1 MMRQWK
7 VVQNTP
13 NNSVLVN
20 WSGDLMVRFL
30 PGQENWSDLNE
41 MGLKYWSVGSVTE
54 ILLKWIH
61 ITSKVCQMGWRL
73 IIEKEK
79 NLESEF

>member
-1 MMRQWK
+1 MKQWK
-7 VVQNTP
+7 VQNPP

-20 WSGDLMVRFL
+20 WYGDLTVHFL
-30 PGQENWSDLNE
+30 PGLENWSDLNE
-41 MGLKYWSVGSVTE
+41 MDLKCWFVGSVIV

-61 ITSKVCQMGWRL
+61 ITLKVCQMGWRL